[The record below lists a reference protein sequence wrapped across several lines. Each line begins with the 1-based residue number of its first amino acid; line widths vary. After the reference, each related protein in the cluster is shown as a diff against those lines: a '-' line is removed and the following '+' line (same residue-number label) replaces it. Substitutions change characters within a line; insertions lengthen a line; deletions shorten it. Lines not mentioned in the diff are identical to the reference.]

1 MLLALTSIRLTA
13 PVVVCLSLP
22 LPGSAGLCL
31 FRAAWR
37 SVKSSRADAV
47 AGRPHR
53 RDARGFAITKTRRG
67 ILMAARTL
75 PGGTFTMAEDLTVT
89 RMGYGAMQLAGPHV
103 FGPPADRDAAVA
115 VLREAME
122 LGITHID
129 TSDFYGPHVTN
140 QIIKEALHPYPD
152 SLHIVTKVGALRDAE
167 GGCPQALAPEQ
178 LRQAV
183 HDNLDNLGLDALDV
197 VNLRVGGLDSPTPG
211 SIAEPFTVLAQL
223 QQEGLI
229 KQLGLSTV
237 NAAQIAEAQS
247 IAPVVCVQNFYN
259 LAHRAEEH
267 CLMSTTTAP
276 VRHCH
281 DRKQRRRPARSP
293 LEGSTVPTGCT
304 LCRAGSTHTP
314 DPTQRLATSVTALPR
329 GRGSGRAQTQTD
341 H

>member
-1 MLLALTSIRLTA
+1 
-13 PVVVCLSLP
+13 
-22 LPGSAGLCL
+22 
-31 FRAAWR
+31 
-37 SVKSSRADAV
+37 
-47 AGRPHR
+47 
-53 RDARGFAITKTRRG
+53 
-67 ILMAARTL
+67 MAARTL

-103 FGPPADRDAAVA
+103 FGPPADRDAAMA

-167 GGCPQALAPEQ
+167 GGWPQALAPEQ

-223 QQEGLI
+223 RQEGLI

-259 LAHRAEEH
+259 LAHRVDDDLIDSLAAQGIAYVPYFPLGGFSPLQYEE
-267 CLMSTTTAP
+267 LNAVATRLDATPMA
-276 VRHCH
+276 VALAWLL
-281 DRKQRRRPARSP
+281 QRSP
-293 LEGSTVPTGCT
+293 NVLLIPGTSSVAHLRDNVTGAALT
-304 LCRAGSTHTP
+304 LSEDELTELTELTELKSIAS
-314 DPTQRLATSVTALPR
+314 
-329 GRGSGRAQTQTD
+329 
-341 H
+341 